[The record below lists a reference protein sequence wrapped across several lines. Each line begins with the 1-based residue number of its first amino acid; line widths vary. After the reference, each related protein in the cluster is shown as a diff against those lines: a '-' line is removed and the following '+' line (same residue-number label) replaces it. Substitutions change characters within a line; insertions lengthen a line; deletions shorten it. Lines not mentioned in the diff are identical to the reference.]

1 MENIKKISSYVVI
14 ACNVLMVV
22 IPLGLFAF
30 WFLNPAEFLHAY
42 LKNGVEGSGL
52 QFIGQY
58 VGPNIILEGS
68 AADLSFVQRFVGFC
82 SGIVGLTA
90 MYGSIFW
97 LRKIFRHYAQARF
110 FTVEN
115 AEYYR
120 RIGVLL
126 FLDALIAKP
135 VSGMMF
141 VAAAT
146 ISNSVGNRILQISFG
161 SPNLQALFCG
171 VIVIVVSWVMREAA
185 ALKDD
190 QDHTV

>member
-1 MENIKKISSYVVI
+1 MEDIKKVSSYVVV
-14 ACNVLMVV
+14 ACNILLVI

-30 WFLNPAEFLHAY
+30 WFLNSAEFLHAY

-52 QFIGQY
+52 QLIHQY

-68 AADLSFVQRFVGFC
+68 ASDLWFVQRFAGLG
-82 SGIVGLTA
+82 SGIVGCVALYA
-90 MYGSIFW
+90 SVLC
-97 LRKIFRHYAQARF
+97 LRKIFINYVNTQF

-120 RIGVLL
+120 RIGTLLL
-126 FLDALIAKP
+126 FDALIAKP

-171 VIVIVVSWVMREAA
+171 VVVIIVSWVMREAA
-185 ALKDD
+185 GLKDD
-190 QDHTV
+190 QDHTI